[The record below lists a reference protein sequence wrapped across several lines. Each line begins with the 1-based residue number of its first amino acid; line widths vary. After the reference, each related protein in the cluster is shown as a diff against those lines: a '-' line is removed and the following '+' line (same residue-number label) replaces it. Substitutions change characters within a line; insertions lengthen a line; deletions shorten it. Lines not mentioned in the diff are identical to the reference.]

1 MPVAITRVWSRHFA
15 ALLLAAAACT
25 LVSACRTLP
34 PSAPAADLGL
44 TAAWPQRRAL
54 LQQLQSYEC
63 AGRVAVSAPGQG
75 FNAQFVWRQSGD
87 SAQLNLRGPLGAGGL
102 IVTASGKQLALQ
114 STDGRQFDGDAARA
128 ELERAIG
135 APLPVATLGRWLLG
149 VPQPDNAATET
160 IAPVIT
166 GQPAQLSA
174 LEQQGWRVEYQ
185 PHSGVPRLITL
196 TAGGARVRL
205 VVDRWEWM

>member
-1 MPVAITRVWSRHFA
+1 MSRVRSRRLA
-15 ALLLAAAACT
+15 VPLLALVAGT
-25 LVSACRTLP
+25 LVSACRTLTP
-34 PSAPAADLGL
+34 VSVPAADLGL

-54 LQQLQSYEC
+54 LQQLQAYEC

-75 FNAQFVWRQSGD
+75 FNAQFVWRQAAD
-87 SAQLNLRGPLGAGGL
+87 AAQLNLRGPLGAGGL
-102 IVTASGKQLALQ
+102 IVTASGARIALQ

-135 APLPVATLGRWLLG
+135 APLPVAALGRWLLG
-149 VPQPDNAATET
+149 VPQPGNAATET
-160 IAPVIT
+160 LAPLVN

-174 LEQQGWRVEYQ
+174 LEQQGWRVDYQ

-196 TAGGARVRL
+196 ATGGTRVRL
-205 VVDRWEWM
+205 VIDHWQWL

>member
-1 MPVAITRVWSRHFA
+1 MPVAITRAWSHHAA
-15 ALLLAAAACT
+15 ALLLAAAACA

-34 PSAPAADLGL
+34 PSAAAADLGL
-44 TAAWPQRRAL
+44 TSTWPQRRVL

-114 STDGRQFDGDAARA
+114 ATNGRQFDGDAARA

-149 VPQPDNAATET
+149 VPQPDSAATET
-160 IAPVIT
+160 LALLVT
-166 GQPAQLSA
+166 GQPAQLSS
-174 LEQQGWRVEYQ
+174 LEQQGWRIEYQ

-196 TAGGARVRL
+196 TTGGTRVRL
-205 VVDRWEWM
+205 VVDRWEWF

>member
-1 MPVAITRVWSRHFA
+1 MTRAGSRR
-15 ALLLAAAACT
+15 LAAVLSATLACV

-34 PSAPAADLGL
+34 PATAPVADLGL
-44 TAAWPQRRAL
+44 TAPWPQRRAL
-54 LQQLQSYEC
+54 LQQLQTYEC

-75 FNAQFVWRQSGD
+75 FNAQFVWRQTAD

-102 IVTASGKQLALQ
+102 IVTASGAQLALR
-114 STDGRQFDGDAARA
+114 SIDGRQFDGDAARA

-135 APLPVATLGRWLLG
+135 APLPVTALGRWLLG
-149 VPQPDNAATET
+149 VPQPGNAATELL
-160 IAPVIT
+160 ALPVT
-166 GQPAQLSA
+166 GQPAQLGA
-174 LEQQGWRVEYQ
+174 LEQQGWRVDYQ

-196 TAGGARVRL
+196 TTGGTRVRL

>member
-1 MPVAITRVWSRHFA
+1 MPVALTRARSRRQA
-15 ALLLAAAACT
+15 APLSAMTACA
-25 LVSACRTLP
+25 LIGACRILP
-34 PSAPAADLGL
+34 PAVPVADLGL
-44 TAAWPQRRAL
+44 AAAWPQRRAL

-102 IVTASGKQLALQ
+102 IVDASGAQLALR
-114 STDGRQFDGDAARA
+114 SADGRQFDGDAARA

-135 APLPVATLGRWLLG
+135 APLPVAALGRWLLG
-149 VPQPDNAATET
+149 APQPGDPATET
-160 IAPVIT
+160 LAQPMDS
-166 GQPAQLSA
+166 QPAQLSA

-185 PHSGVPRLITL
+185 PHGGVPRLITL
-196 TAGGARVRL
+196 TAGATRVRL
-205 VVDRWEWM
+205 VVDRWDWM

>member
-1 MPVAITRVWSRHFA
+1 MSVAITRARRRDAA
-15 ALLLAAAACT
+15 ALLLAAATCA

-75 FNAQFVWRQSGD
+75 FNAQFVWRQSGE

-102 IVTASGKQLALQ
+102 IVTASGPRLALQ

-135 APLPVATLGRWLLG
+135 APLPVAALGRWLLG
-149 VPQPDNAATET
+149 VPQPQDAATET
-160 IAPVIT
+160 IAPVIS

-185 PHSGVPRLITL
+185 PHGGVPRLITL
-196 TAGGARVRL
+196 TAGQTRVRL
-205 VVDRWEWM
+205 VVDRWEWL